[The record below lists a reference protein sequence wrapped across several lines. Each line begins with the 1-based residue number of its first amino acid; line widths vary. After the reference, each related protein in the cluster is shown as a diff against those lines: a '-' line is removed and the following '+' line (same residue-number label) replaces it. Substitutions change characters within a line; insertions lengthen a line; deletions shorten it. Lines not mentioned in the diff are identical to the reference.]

1 MGLKWFLI
9 DYHYNC
15 DTTKLQSK
23 FFRLYYFVYKT
34 QICFAAPNK
43 NISFDSTV
51 CWPLIYTDHLSL
63 LTSSFWCDSGLHA
76 AYKTNTKNAS
86 SYICVSVHI
95 FVVVN
100 LHSSLNLVCA
110 TWILAWSCN
119 TTNSRNINIYKIAN
133 TVWMLAAKVIWEK
146 LLNILENT

>member
-1 MGLKWFLI
+1 MFTSVKCPPSQKFLFDCLPRWVGELMGLKWFLI

-63 LTSSFWCDSGLHA
+63 LTSSFWCESGLHA

-86 SYICVSVHI
+86 SYMCLYKQYIVLKCSYK
-95 FVVVN
+95 
-100 LHSSLNLVCA
+100 LALLLSLKQG
-110 TWILAWSCN
+110 N
-119 TTNSRNINIYKIAN
+119 TFMHVLCHEQY
-133 TVWMLAAKVIWEK
+133 
-146 LLNILENT
+146 